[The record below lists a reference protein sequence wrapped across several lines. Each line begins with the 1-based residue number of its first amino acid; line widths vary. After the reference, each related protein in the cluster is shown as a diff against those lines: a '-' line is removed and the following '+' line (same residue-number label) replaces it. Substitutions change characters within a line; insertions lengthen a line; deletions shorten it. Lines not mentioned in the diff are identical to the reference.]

1 MGDDTTGVRDET
13 HRGGFGDLGG
23 EERGLIDRSF
33 RERIIAVG
41 FVEEGKNEAPQAPRK
56 ENIGAAR
63 LCSQKGGVNSLY
75 FHGFMVTSQHGFGW
89 FPERLE

>member
-41 FVEEGKNEAPQAPRK
+41 LWRKGK
-56 ENIGAAR
+56 
-63 LCSQKGGVNSLY
+63 
-75 FHGFMVTSQHGFGW
+75 
-89 FPERLE
+89 